1 MPRRG
6 LLVAVAGWLESFYK
20 PELDAARNTSL
31 QAIRR
36 FALTVLKYPLRV

>member
-1 MPRRG
+1 MPHRG

-20 PELDAARNTSL
+20 PELDAAHNAPL

-36 FALTVLKYPLRV
+36 FALTVLKYPLGV